1 MKNLIT
7 VLFVISTLIFSCKSV
22 KDTSSSISKKDLVK
36 TTEKW
41 IIASTQVT
49 CDETSEVLCYQIKKP
64 GAMDYEKLNVLIEN
78 FIFEPGYKYQIEL
91 SIIPSK
97 KEGTRYEML
106 KQIHKVAVN

>member
-1 MKNLIT
+1 MRKLIT
-7 VLFVISTLIFSCKSV
+7 VLFVISTLLFACKSS
-22 KDTSSSISKKDLVK
+22 KETSSSTSKKEWVK

-41 IIASTQVT
+41 IIASTQVK
-49 CDETSEVLCYQIKKP
+49 CDESSEALCYQVKKA

-91 SIIPSK
+91 NIIPSK
-97 KEGTRYEML
+97 KGDTRYEML

>member
-1 MKNLIT
+1 MKKLIT
-7 VLFVISTLIFSCKSV
+7 VLCVMSTLLFACKSAE
-22 KDTSSSISKKDLVK
+22 DTSSSIRKKGLVK

-41 IIASTQVT
+41 IIASAQVK
-49 CDETSEVLCYQIKKP
+49 CDESSEALCYQVKKT

-91 SIIPSK
+91 NIIPSK
-97 KEGTRYEML
+97 KGDTRYEML